1 MICYPRLDRATASST
16 YDEVRRVYAEGGP
29 AALSARV
36 AFDHERKVPVATGR
50 IAGPEEIRVV
60 RESVQDDLTD
70 WLGRDRVTSDTDK
83 AALDVALGRSLH
95 QALGIVPAD
104 AAHEGT
110 WSFLTLVVFPDIAAI
125 RFPDLHENRFI
136 GTPRNA
142 LRRTWQRYEVLGDLS
157 ARAARVLGEDELV
170 GLFERT
176 ALVRNRRLA
185 SALARRVLAYEGPN
199 RSKWARDLYKLA
211 TFQSG
216 VRLLDALDDPGLE
229 AFVASLAPAHSSEA

>member
-1 MICYPRLDRATASST
+1 MICYPRLSRATAT
-16 YDEVRRVYAEGGP
+16 LMHDELRRLHADGG
-29 AALSARV
+29 ARALGARV
-36 AFDHERKVPVATGR
+36 AFDHEQKVPVATGR
-50 IAGPEEIRVV
+50 IASTEDIRAV
-60 RESVQDDLTD
+60 RESVHGELAD
-70 WLGRDRVTSDTDK
+70 WFSRERVTSDTDK

-95 QALGIVPAD
+95 RTLNIVPAD

-125 RFPDLHENRFI
+125 RFPDLHANRFI

-142 LRRTWQRYEVLGDLS
+142 LRRSWQRYELLGELS
-157 ARAARVLGEDELV
+157 HGSQRALGEDELV

-185 SALARRVLAYEGPN
+185 MALARRVLSYDGPN
-199 RSKWARDLYKLA
+199 RSQWARNLYKVA

-216 VRLLDALDDPGLE
+216 VRLLDALDDNALE
-229 AFVASLAPAHSSEA
+229 SFVDSLAS